1 MATRVSLLMWSAI
14 CFGFLAFNSLLVV
27 VDLLLLPKTDLTMAR
42 NLASL
47 AAVGTLL
54 YGFIFEID

>member
-1 MATRVSLLMWSAI
+1 MWSAI